1 MVCERCQGEG
11 WLHRMVDGHKV
22 YGRPFET
29 SCSRVCPSCS
39 GKGHNVHDM
48 ISKGRGPDM
57 KAVSLYRRNPSGERN
72 GMAKLTWETVRA
84 IRAERSKSG
93 ASSAEL
99 AEMFNTSRQSISGIV
114 FNHTWKEALI
124 EPVSADHQSPTL
136 EPKPD

>member
-1 MVCERCQGEG
+1 
-11 WLHRMVDGHKV
+11 
-22 YGRPFET
+22 
-29 SCSRVCPSCS
+29 
-39 GKGHNVHDM
+39 
-48 ISKGRGPDM
+48 M